1 MLEGGQDTLEG
12 IAHWWI
18 LEQKIRNEA
27 AKVKEALDHLVVE
40 GLVVEL
46 QGKDSRTHYR
56 INPSMRKQIA
66 ELFKEPRFFLE
77 ES

>member
-27 AKVKEALDHLVVE
+27 AKVKEALDHLVTESLVMVLQKE
-40 GLVVEL
+40 GFEDILSNQL
-46 QGKDSRTHYR
+46 
-56 INPSMRKQIA
+56 
-66 ELFKEPRFFLE
+66 
-77 ES
+77 